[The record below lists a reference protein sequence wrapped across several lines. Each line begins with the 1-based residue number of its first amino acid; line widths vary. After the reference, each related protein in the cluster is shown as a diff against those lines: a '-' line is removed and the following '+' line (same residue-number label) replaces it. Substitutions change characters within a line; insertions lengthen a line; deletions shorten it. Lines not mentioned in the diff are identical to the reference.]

1 MINKIIGITGC
12 LLGITGCVANIVA
25 NNKIKKLSVDM
36 ENHVNYM
43 HSSEQKSIENKL
55 MKIETRINEIT
66 ENADKLN
73 SSINHIYDSID
84 DVKETIAENNHDIRD
99 VVRNEISDNNEKI
112 YKAVNRKFNDVA
124 LDIINMNAWGKGVN
138 AAIEQLEIAAEKSNK
153 DFKPIIK
160 SMLDERRNVTAE
172 ASTPTAET
180 TVAATTETPTETA
193 PSEKTETKTEST
205 PETNVEN
212 KPVSNNKKKANK

>member
-43 HSSEQKSIENKL
+43 HSSEQSIEN
-55 MKIETRINEIT
+55 RIGELNNRLNKVV
-66 ENADKLN
+66 ENSDKMYA
-73 SSINHIYDSID
+73 SINCIYDSID
-84 DVKETIAENNHDIRD
+84 DVKETIAENNHDNIRD

-124 LDIINMNAWGKGVN
+124 LDIINMNTWGKGVN